1 MLIDQFIAYIQAEK
15 RFSPLTVEAY
25 QRDVNQFVDFLKDE
39 FELNDLVQVKTTMV
53 KSYIVKLKEEGLTNR
68 SINRKIST
76 LRTFYKYCLREN
88 LMEKSPMT
96 GVKALKLPK
105 TLVKF
110 VTETDINKVSF
121 GDEADFP
128 TLRDHLLFEM
138 LYQTGMRQ
146 AELRGLH
153 DNDVDKM
160 AMQLKIHGK
169 RNKDRFVPLSREMI
183 QLIVQYQ
190 ALRDA
195 TFTTKADRLLLN
207 DKGEE
212 MSPHYVYNKV
222 HHMLEGVTTL
232 KQKSPHVLR
241 HTFATHLLDEGASLV
256 AIQKLLGHENLATT
270 QIYAHNTIEQL
281 KKIHKQKK
289 GVIMKVMINSVH
301 FKADQKLEDF
311 ITQKVEKLCA
321 KHSEVINAEVSLK
334 LDNTDTPENKIAD
347 IRLVLRGDD
356 LYASKQSKTFEE
368 SIDTSIDAL
377 KKQLEK
383 YKGKN
388 TK

>member
-25 QRDVNQFVDFLKDE
+25 QRDMEQFVAYLKVD
-39 FELNDLVQVKTTMV
+39 FELDDLACVKTTMV
-53 KSYIVKLKEEGLTNR
+53 KSYIVKLKEDGLVNR

-76 LRTFYKYCLREN
+76 LRTFYKYCLREG
-88 LMEKSPMT
+88 LIEKTPMT
-96 GVKALKLPK
+96 GIKALKLPK

-121 GDEADFP
+121 GEGDDFP
-128 TLRDHLLFEM
+128 TCRDRLLFEL

-146 AELRGLH
+146 AELRGLK
-153 DNDVDKM
+153 DGDVDKM
-160 AMQLKIHGK
+160 DMQLKIHGK
-169 RNKDRFVPLSREMI
+169 RNKDRLVPLSREMI

-195 TFTTKADRLLLN
+195 TFTTRADRLLLN

-212 MSPHYVYNKV
+212 MSPSYVYNKV
-222 HHMLEGVTTL
+222 HHLLEGVTTL

-256 AIQKLLGHENLATT
+256 AIQKLLGHADLATT

-281 KKIHKQKK
+281 KKIHKQAHPK
-289 GVIMKVMINSVH
+289 G
-301 FKADQKLEDF
+301 
-311 ITQKVEKLCA
+311 
-321 KHSEVINAEVSLK
+321 
-334 LDNTDTPENKIAD
+334 
-347 IRLVLRGDD
+347 
-356 LYASKQSKTFEE
+356 
-368 SIDTSIDAL
+368 
-377 KKQLEK
+377 
-383 YKGKN
+383 
-388 TK
+388 

>member
-1 MLIDQFIAYIQAEK
+1 MLIDQFIGYIQAEK
-15 RFSPLTVEAY
+15 RFSTLTVEAY
-25 QRDVNQFVDFLKDE
+25 QSDMDQFAHFLKDK
-39 FELNDLVQVKTTMV
+39 FEIEDLTQVNTMMV
-53 KSYIVKLKEEGLTNR
+53 KSYIVHLKEEGLVNR
-68 SINRKIST
+68 SINRKMST

-96 GVKALKLPK
+96 GIKALKQPK
-105 TLVKF
+105 ALVKF

-121 GDEADFP
+121 GEDADFS
-128 TLRDHLLFEM
+128 TSRDRLLFEM

-146 AELRGLH
+146 AELRGLK
-153 DNDVDKM
+153 DGDVDKM
-160 AMQLKIHGK
+160 GMQLKIHGK
-169 RNKDRFVPLSREMI
+169 RNKDRLVPLSREMI

-212 MSPHYVYNKV
+212 MSPSYVYNKV

-281 KKIHKQKK
+281 KKIHKQAHPK
-289 GVIMKVMINSVH
+289 G
-301 FKADQKLEDF
+301 
-311 ITQKVEKLCA
+311 
-321 KHSEVINAEVSLK
+321 
-334 LDNTDTPENKIAD
+334 
-347 IRLVLRGDD
+347 
-356 LYASKQSKTFEE
+356 
-368 SIDTSIDAL
+368 
-377 KKQLEK
+377 
-383 YKGKN
+383 
-388 TK
+388 

>member
-25 QRDVNQFVDFLKDE
+25 QRDMEQFAAYLKRD
-39 FELNDLVQVKTTMV
+39 FELEDLTKVDKLMV
-53 KSYIVKLKEEGLTNR
+53 KSYIVKMKEDELVNR

-88 LMEKSPMT
+88 LIEKSPMT

-121 GDEADFP
+121 GDKEDFP
-128 TLRDHLLFEM
+128 TRRDRLLFEL

-146 AELRGLH
+146 AELRGLK
-153 DNDVDKM
+153 DGDVDKM
-160 AMQLKIHGK
+160 DMQLKIHGK
-169 RNKDRFVPLSREMI
+169 RNKDRLVPLSREMI

-195 TFTTKADRLLLN
+195 TFANKAERLLLN

-212 MSPHYVYNKV
+212 MSPSYVYNKV

-281 KKIHKQKK
+281 KKIHKQAHPK
-289 GVIMKVMINSVH
+289 G
-301 FKADQKLEDF
+301 
-311 ITQKVEKLCA
+311 
-321 KHSEVINAEVSLK
+321 
-334 LDNTDTPENKIAD
+334 
-347 IRLVLRGDD
+347 
-356 LYASKQSKTFEE
+356 
-368 SIDTSIDAL
+368 
-377 KKQLEK
+377 
-383 YKGKN
+383 
-388 TK
+388 

>member
-25 QRDVNQFVDFLKDE
+25 QRDMDQFVAYLKSDFEVD
-39 FELNDLVQVKTTMV
+39 DLTKVDRLMV
-53 KSYIVKLKEEGLTNR
+53 KSYIVRMKEEGLVNR

-88 LMEKSPMT
+88 LIEKSPMT
-96 GVKALKLPK
+96 GIKALKLPK

-121 GDEADFP
+121 GDGDDFP
-128 TLRDHLLFEM
+128 TCRDRLLFEL

-146 AELRGLH
+146 AELRGLK
-153 DNDVDKM
+153 DGDVDKM
-160 AMQLKIHGK
+160 DMQLKIHGK
-169 RNKDRFVPLSREMI
+169 RNKDRFVPLSSQMI
-183 QLIVQYQ
+183 KLITQYQ

-195 TFTTKADRLLLN
+195 AFEVKADRLLLN

-212 MSPHYVYNKV
+212 MSPSYVYNKV

-256 AIQKLLGHENLATT
+256 AIQKLLGHQDLATT

-281 KKIHKQKK
+281 KKIHKQAHPK
-289 GVIMKVMINSVH
+289 G
-301 FKADQKLEDF
+301 
-311 ITQKVEKLCA
+311 
-321 KHSEVINAEVSLK
+321 
-334 LDNTDTPENKIAD
+334 
-347 IRLVLRGDD
+347 
-356 LYASKQSKTFEE
+356 
-368 SIDTSIDAL
+368 
-377 KKQLEK
+377 
-383 YKGKN
+383 
-388 TK
+388 

>member
-1 MLIDQFIAYIQAEK
+1 MLIDQFISYIEAEK

-25 QRDVNQFVDFLKDE
+25 QSDMDQFAHFLKDE
-39 FELNDLVQVKTTMV
+39 FGIDDLTQVKTTMV
-53 KSYIVKLKEEGLTNR
+53 KTYIVHLKEEGLVNR
-68 SINRKIST
+68 SINRKTST

-88 LMEKSPMT
+88 LIEKSPMT
-96 GVKALKLPK
+96 GIKALKQPK

-110 VTETDINKVSF
+110 VTEIDINKVSF
-121 GDEADFP
+121 GEEADFS
-128 TLRDHLLFEM
+128 TQRDHLLFEL

-146 AELRGLH
+146 AELRGLE
-153 DNDVDKM
+153 DGDIDKM
-160 AMQLKIHGK
+160 GMQLKIHGK
-169 RNKDRFVPLSREMI
+169 RNKDRLVPLSREMI

-195 TFTTKADRLLLN
+195 TFTIKADRLLLN

-212 MSPHYVYNKV
+212 MSPSYVYNKV

-281 KKIHKQKK
+281 KKIHKQAHPK
-289 GVIMKVMINSVH
+289 G
-301 FKADQKLEDF
+301 
-311 ITQKVEKLCA
+311 
-321 KHSEVINAEVSLK
+321 
-334 LDNTDTPENKIAD
+334 
-347 IRLVLRGDD
+347 
-356 LYASKQSKTFEE
+356 
-368 SIDTSIDAL
+368 
-377 KKQLEK
+377 
-383 YKGKN
+383 
-388 TK
+388 

>member
-1 MLIDQFIAYIQAEK
+1 MLIDQFIGYIQAEK
-15 RFSPLTVEAY
+15 RFSKLTVEAY
-25 QRDVNQFVDFLKDE
+25 QSDMDQFAQYLRDK
-39 FELNDLVQVKTTMV
+39 FEIEDLTQVKTTMV
-53 KSYIVKLKEEGLTNR
+53 KSFIVHLKEEGLSNR
-68 SINRKIST
+68 SINRKMST

-96 GVKALKLPK
+96 GIKALKQPK

-110 VTETDINKVSF
+110 VTESDINMVSF
-121 GDEADFP
+121 GEDADFS
-128 TLRDHLLFEM
+128 TSRDRLLFEM

-146 AELRGLH
+146 AELRGLK
-153 DNDVDKM
+153 DGDVDKM
-160 AMQLKIHGK
+160 GMQLKIHGK
-169 RNKDRFVPLSREMI
+169 RNKDRIVPLSREMI

-212 MSPHYVYNKV
+212 MSPSYVYNKV

-281 KKIHKQKK
+281 KNIHKQAHPK
-289 GVIMKVMINSVH
+289 G
-301 FKADQKLEDF
+301 
-311 ITQKVEKLCA
+311 
-321 KHSEVINAEVSLK
+321 
-334 LDNTDTPENKIAD
+334 
-347 IRLVLRGDD
+347 
-356 LYASKQSKTFEE
+356 
-368 SIDTSIDAL
+368 
-377 KKQLEK
+377 
-383 YKGKN
+383 
-388 TK
+388 

>member
-25 QRDVNQFVDFLKDE
+25 QRDVYQFVDFLKDE

-110 VTETDINKVSF
+110 VTETDINMVSF
-121 GDEADFP
+121 GDEVDFP

-195 TFTTKADRLLLN
+195 TFTNKADRLLLN

-212 MSPHYVYNKV
+212 MSPQYVYNKV
-222 HHMLEGVTTL
+222 HHMLEGVTSL

-241 HTFATHLLDEGASLV
+241 HTFATNLLDEGASLV
-256 AIQKLLGHENLATT
+256 AIQKLLGHQDLATT

-281 KKIHKQKK
+281 KKIHKQAHPK
-289 GVIMKVMINSVH
+289 G
-301 FKADQKLEDF
+301 
-311 ITQKVEKLCA
+311 
-321 KHSEVINAEVSLK
+321 
-334 LDNTDTPENKIAD
+334 
-347 IRLVLRGDD
+347 
-356 LYASKQSKTFEE
+356 
-368 SIDTSIDAL
+368 
-377 KKQLEK
+377 
-383 YKGKN
+383 
-388 TK
+388 

>member
-25 QRDVNQFVDFLKDE
+25 QRDMDQFVAYLKSDFEVD
-39 FELNDLVQVKTTMV
+39 DLTKVDRLMV
-53 KSYIVKLKEEGLTNR
+53 KSYIVRMKEEGLVNR

-88 LMEKSPMT
+88 LIEKSPMT
-96 GVKALKLPK
+96 GIKALKLPK

-121 GDEADFP
+121 GDGDDFP
-128 TLRDHLLFEM
+128 TCRDRLLFEL

-146 AELRGLH
+146 AELRGLK
-153 DNDVDKM
+153 DGDVDKM
-160 AMQLKIHGK
+160 DMQLKIHGK
-169 RNKDRFVPLSREMI
+169 RNKDRMVPLSREMI

-190 ALRDA
+190 AMRDA
-195 TFTTKADRLLLN
+195 TFTDKAERLLLN
-207 DKGEE
+207 DRGGE
-212 MSPHYVYNKV
+212 MTPSFVYNKV

-256 AIQKLLGHENLATT
+256 AIQKLLGHKDLATT

-281 KKIHKQKK
+281 KKIHKQAHPK
-289 GVIMKVMINSVH
+289 G
-301 FKADQKLEDF
+301 
-311 ITQKVEKLCA
+311 
-321 KHSEVINAEVSLK
+321 
-334 LDNTDTPENKIAD
+334 
-347 IRLVLRGDD
+347 
-356 LYASKQSKTFEE
+356 
-368 SIDTSIDAL
+368 
-377 KKQLEK
+377 
-383 YKGKN
+383 
-388 TK
+388 